1 MAIYDTMMGASSSA
15 SDGWGKLGA
24 AIGAAMS
31 GGADRTQSDAYQRT
45 LLRGHQVQKALMEA
59 QKASAEFESIGQMQ
73 DAIDQMPVPEGS
85 EWMRALARGAVVGGG
100 PGGAQALER
109 AQGVDFLRRAQ
120 EAFAAGDTATGQ
132 QMLALHN
139 GKPMTLT
146 RVQGNTVIDP
156 TRRPEDQTPTVSPYG
171 DAMLGSLERRE
182 ATRQAGAA
190 ARQTERLDRKAADG
204 APIQDRREYDRLL
217 TQAANQFLGEAR
229 QKGLDT
235 GGLTVAQ
242 AKALLERDGE
252 LKALD
257 GRVIGRWKVD
267 GPSPAAAMEGS
278 VQDAAAPGAPVTAP
292 RGAPNPSA
300 PVMALDSTLPASA
313 AARLREGVVT
323 QFANGQRWTL
333 RQGMPVRV
341 N

>member
-85 EWMRALARGAVVGGG
+85 EWMRALARGALVGGG
-100 PGGAQALER
+100 PGGAQTLEH
-109 AQGVDFLRRAQ
+109 AQKVDTVRRVQ
-120 EAFAAGDTATGQ
+120 EAFANGRISEGQ
-132 QMLALHN
+132 QLLGSVS

-182 ATRQAGAA
+182 AARQAGAA

-204 APIQDRREYDRLL
+204 DPIRDRKEYDRLL

-257 GRVIGRWKVD
+257 GSVIGRWQVD
-267 GPSPAAAMEGS
+267 GPSPAEAMEGP
-278 VQDAAAPGAPVTAP
+278 VQNVAAPGAPVADPRNPLGLPAALDALPAPKTQADFERLPRGTRFTAP
-292 RGAPNPSA
+292 DGS
-300 PVMALDSTLPASA
+300 
-313 AARLREGVVT
+313 
-323 QFANGQRWTL
+323 
-333 RQGMPVRV
+333 VRIKP
-341 N
+341 

>member
-1 MAIYDTMMGASSSA
+1 MAIYDTMMGASNSA

-31 GGADRTQSDAYQRT
+31 GGGDRTQSDAYQRT

-73 DAIDQMPVPEGS
+73 EAIDQMPVPEGS
-85 EWMRALARGAVVGGG
+85 EWMRALGRGAAATSGKD
-100 PGGAQALER
+100 GAETLAR
-109 AQGVDFLRRAQ
+109 AQKVDTIRRAQ
-120 EAFAAGDTATGQ
+120 EAFASGRISEGQ
-132 QMLALHN
+132 QLLGSVS

-146 RVQGNTVIDP
+146 QVQGNTVFDP
-156 TRRPEDQTPTVSPYG
+156 SRRPEDQTPTVSPYG

-182 ATRQAGAA
+182 EMRQAGAT
-190 ARQTERLDRKAADG
+190 ARQTERLDRKATDG
-204 APIQDRREYDRLL
+204 DPIRDRREYDRLL

-257 GRVIGRWKVD
+257 GSVIGRWKVD

-278 VQDAAAPGAPVTAP
+278 VQNVAAPGAPVTAP
-292 RGAPNPSA
+292 KGAPNPSA

-313 AARLREGVVT
+313 VARLREGVVT